1 METTDLTKLMDNSD
15 SDYTVPYYTTGGGT
29 VGTFLQFLHQVPPY
43 KYHEPEIL
51 KDLSDYI
58 DSTYAK
64 HYAKGDDGLQI
75 NDLIMSIGH
84 GEGAFISNAIE
95 YICRYGKKEGNN
107 VVDLYKAIH
116 NIILL
121 VHLMHFKNNKTMG

>member
-1 METTDLTKLMDNSD
+1 M
-15 SDYTVPYYTTGGGT
+15 
-29 VGTFLQFLHQVPPY
+29 F

-51 KDLSDYI
+51 NDLKEYI
-58 DSTYAK
+58 DSTYAN
-64 HYAKGDDGLQI
+64 HYAKGEDGLQI

-116 NIILL
+116 NLLLL
-121 VHLMHFKNNKTMG
+121 VHLNHKRNK